1 LKKHCHQQTASNV
14 VTQINYNNNDNDNN
28 DNDNDNNIDNKRIK
42 NLDQIDIVAA
52 DQIKSV

>member
-1 LKKHCHQQTASNV
+1 LKKHCHQQTASSV
-14 VTQINYNNNDNDNN
+14 VTQINYNDNDNN